1 VVLIL
6 NKEMIGS
13 ISGWQSGWKHREASN
28 CSISAFGVLLI
39 LLTML
44 AVSLPSE
51 SARADDIPLSV
62 AIQAF
67 VKPQGNELSVL
78 MRVPMDA
85 LGEIDFPKRGV
96 PGTLIFSEADP
107 TLETAVNAY
116 VLGNFRL
123 FEEGVLLEEHEIE
136 RVRVSLPSNRSFG
149 SYEDAL
155 ANIQLPALDDG
166 INMYWRQG
174 LMDVLLTYPIASPES
189 RFAVDPR
196 LGNLGAETNTV
207 VRYVLPGG
215 AERPFTFVGNPGM
228 VSLDPSWIQAAWR
241 FIVMGFEHILDGKDH
256 LLFLLC
262 LVIPLRS
269 VRALV
274 PVITAFTIAHSITLM
289 SSLFGVVPSVLWF
302 PPLIEMLIALSIVYM
317 AFENII
323 GFKQEHRWVVT
334 FCFGL
339 VHGFGFSF
347 LLTESMQF
355 AGSHL
360 FTSLLAFNVGVEF
373 GQLLVL
379 VIAVPLLI
387 VIFRYLVPERVGI
400 IIMSAVVAH
409 SAWHWMAERWT
420 TLMGYTI
427 NAPEL
432 NRAFYAGLTKWAIL
446 MVVALAALWLMETV
460 FGRYFGSAT
469 SEKQSS
475 TPG

>member
-1 VVLIL
+1 MIL
-6 NKEMIGS
+6 MEKMIGS
-13 ISGWQSGWKHREASN
+13 VSGWRLNLAHGEASN
-28 CSISAFGVLLI
+28 CSISASGVLLAFLC
-39 LLTML
+39 LLM
-44 AVSLPSE
+44 VWLPSG

-67 VKPQGNELSVL
+67 VKPQGSELSVL

-85 LGEIDFPKRGV
+85 LGEIDFPTRGV
-96 PGTLIFSEADP
+96 PGNLIFSEADP

-116 VLGNFRL
+116 LLGNFRL
-123 FEEGVLLEEHEIE
+123 FEEGVLLEEHQIE

-155 ANIQLPALDDG
+155 ANIQLPALDDDL
-166 INMYWRQG
+166 NMYWRQG
-174 LMDVLLTYPIASPES
+174 LMDVLLTYPVTSAGS

-207 VRYVLPGG
+207 VRYVLPSG

-262 LVIPLRS
+262 LVIPLRNI
-269 VRALV
+269 RALV

-317 AFENII
+317 AFENIV
-323 GFKQEHRWVVT
+323 GFKQEHRWLVT
-334 FCFGL
+334 FGFGL

-355 AGSHL
+355 AGGHL

-379 VIAVPLLI
+379 VITVPLLI
-387 VIFRYLVPERVGI
+387 VIFRYLVAERVGI

-432 NRAFYAGLTKWAIL
+432 NRAFYAGLTKWAVL

-460 FGRYFGSAT
+460 FSRYFGSAT
-469 SEKQSS
+469 SEKLSS
-475 TPG
+475 TPH